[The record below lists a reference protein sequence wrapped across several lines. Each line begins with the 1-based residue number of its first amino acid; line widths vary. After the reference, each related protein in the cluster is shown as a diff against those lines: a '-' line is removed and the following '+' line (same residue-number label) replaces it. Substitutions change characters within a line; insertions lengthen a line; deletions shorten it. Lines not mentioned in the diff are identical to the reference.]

1 MVRLLS
7 IVAASAF
14 LLDQGSKYVVLHIL
28 NLPDH
33 IVIDVASPFLR
44 FVMAWNRGVNFG
56 LMASDADLT
65 RWALVAISLVI
76 SAVIFVWAKRRSD
89 HWFAIGAGLVI
100 GGAVGNAIDRII
112 YGAVADFLNMS
123 CCGIVNPFSFNVA
136 DIAIFGGAALLILRS
151 GDPKPETTEQTRGS

>member
-7 IVAASAF
+7 VVALAAF
-14 LLDQGSKYVVLHIL
+14 LLDQGSKYVVLHVL
-28 NLPDH
+28 NLPSH

-56 LMASDADLT
+56 IMASDADLA
-65 RWALVAISLVI
+65 RWALVVLSIAISV
-76 SAVIFVWAKRRSD
+76 AIFIWARRRTD
-89 HWFAIGAGLVI
+89 KWFAIGAGLVI
-100 GGAVGNAIDRII
+100 GGALGNAIDRVV

-136 DIAIFGGAALLILRS
+136 DVAIFGGAALLILRS
-151 GDPKPETTEQTRGS
+151 GDAKPSEG

>member
-33 IVIDVASPFLR
+33 VVIDVASPFLR

-56 LMASDADLT
+56 IMASDADLT
-65 RWALVAISLVI
+65 RWGLVVISVAISI
-76 SAVIFVWAKRRSD
+76 VIFVWARQRADK
-89 HWFAIGAGLVI
+89 WFAIGAGLVI
-100 GGAVGNAIDRII
+100 GGALGNALDRVF

-136 DIAIFGGAALLILRS
+136 DIAIFGGAGLLILRS
-151 GDPKPETTEQTRGS
+151 GDPKPKQT